1 MNRIIPH
8 LWYDKEAREAVEFYI
23 SLFENSQILS
33 AVTLHD
39 TPSGDAE
46 TFRFQL
52 AGEPFMAIS
61 AGPYFHLNPSLS
73 LMVNCRSVEE
83 VDRLWNSLMEG
94 GSALMPLGEYPFNSR
109 YGWVQ
114 DRYGLS
120 WQLMLA
126 ESDSIGQKFMV
137 SLLFAGEHCGKA
149 VEAVDLYTS
158 IFLDS
163 SITHPAVPYEPG
175 EAQVPEAKLKF
186 IGFQLAGM
194 DFAAMDHGFD
204 SDFTFNEAFSLVIPC
219 KDQAEIDF
227 YWDQLSAVPEAEACG
242 WVKDRFGL
250 SWQIVPEALDQMM
263 AEGSDD
269 EIRQITEAFLKMK
282 KFDLA
287 ALERAKQSI

>member
-1 MNRIIPH
+1 
-8 LWYDKEAREAVEFYI
+8 
-23 SLFENSQILS
+23 
-33 AVTLHD
+33 
-39 TPSGDAE
+39 
-46 TFRFQL
+46 
-52 AGEPFMAIS
+52 MAIS

-287 ALERAKQSI
+287 AIERAKQSI